1 MPSPLAPR
9 LLAAS
14 LINGQI
20 AAMRDLGLASHPVEL
35 ISSLAALERD
45 PTVLV
50 RWLNREDVFARA

>member
-1 MPSPLAPR
+1 
-9 LLAAS
+9 
-14 LINGQI
+14 
-20 AAMRDLGLASHPVEL
+20 MRDLGLASHPVEL